1 MNEFLSMGGYAV
13 FVWSSFG
20 ISMVVLILN
29 VILPIVR
36 RKQLVREVSS
46 QIKRQK

>member
-1 MNEFLSMGGYAV
+1 MSEFLHMGGYAV

-20 ISMVVLILN
+20 ISMAVLVLN

-36 RKQLVREVSS
+36 RKHLIQEVSS
-46 QIKRQK
+46 QIKRNK